1 MRLTV
6 LGRWSPYPPPGGAC
20 SGYLVEAGGRY
31 ILLDSGPGVLANLQ
45 RLITV
50 FDLAAVVITHLHT
63 DHVLDLFTIE
73 SVLKWGWFPRPAP
86 PLRLFA
92 PPDAIEVLPSW
103 MGEGV
108 REDFENRFFFL
119 PIVAGTAARLGPFV
133 LRFAVTTHTV
143 PCFAVRVEAEG
154 RVLTYSADT
163 GPSDE
168 VAALARDA
176 HVFICENTLRM
187 SEEEQASRLGHLS
200 ARLAGGM
207 AARADAGRLLLTHF
221 FTPHGDYAEEA
232 REAAAK
238 EFGREILIARE
249 MESHEV

>member
-20 SGYLVEAGGRY
+20 SGYLVEAAGRY
-31 ILLDSGPGVLANLQ
+31 ILLDSGPGALANLQ

-73 SVLKWGWFPRPAP
+73 AVLKWGWFPRPAP

-92 PPDAIEVLPSW
+92 PHDAIEVLPSW
-103 MGEGV
+103 MGEGA
-108 REDFENRFFFL
+108 RADFENRFFFL
-119 PIVAGTAARLGPFV
+119 PIVGGTAARLGPFV
-133 LRFAVTTHTV
+133 LRFVRTTHSV

-154 RVLTYSADT
+154 RVLAYSADT

-176 HVFICENTLRM
+176 HFFICENTLRM
-187 SEEEQASRLGHLS
+187 SEEGQASSLGHLS
-200 ARLAGGM
+200 ARLAGRM
-207 AARADAGRLLLTHF
+207 AARADARCMLLTHF
-221 FTPHGDYAEEA
+221 FTPHGDYSEEA

-238 EFGREILIARE
+238 EFKREIFIARE